1 MYQNFD
7 QLPLVLSIRQVS
19 QALSLGRD
27 ATYNLVRAGKIRSI
41 RVGHQYRVPKA
52 ALMEYLSA

>member
-19 QALSLGRD
+19 QVLNLGRD
-27 ATYNLVRAGKIRSI
+27 ATYNLVRAGKIHSI

-52 ALMEYLSA
+52 AVQEYLSA

>member
-7 QLPLVLSIRQVS
+7 QLPLVLSIRQVF

>member
-19 QALSLGRD
+19 QALGLGRG

>member
-19 QALSLGRD
+19 QALGLGRD

>member
-19 QALSLGRD
+19 QALCLGRG
-27 ATYNLVRAGKIRSI
+27 ATYNLVRAGEIRSI
-41 RVGHQYRVPKA
+41 PGGHQYRVPKA
-52 ALMEYLSA
+52 ALMEYLPA

>member
-27 ATYNLVRAGKIRSI
+27 ATYHLVRAGKIRSI

>member
-7 QLPLVLSIRQVS
+7 QLPLVLSIRHVS
-19 QALSLGRD
+19 QALRLGRD